1 MPRRAQHS
9 AAGILAGGTLA
20 AIRTDPVESN
30 SPLLEIIGGGLGGH
44 VGGCLPDII
53 EPAYHPAHRAMA
65 HAIVPAGGMGALVG
79 RKLGD
84 AQGYCRR
91 KAREAASMAASSDE
105 PVARLMWLGI
115 QMFWNMAAGFVAG
128 LLAGYGSHLVL
139 DGFTP
144 AGLPL
149 LGAGR

>member
-1 MPRRAQHS
+1 
-9 AAGILAGGTLA
+9 
-20 AIRTDPVESN
+20 
-30 SPLLEIIGGGLGGH
+30 
-44 VGGCLPDII
+44 
-53 EPAYHPAHRAMA
+53 
-65 HAIVPAGGMGALVG
+65 MGALVG